1 MTSTGAAPGEPE
13 LFDLQTVDS
22 GDWWCLITLT
32 GELDLAGAPRFRQAV
47 DDAVGRNR
55 RHLAID
61 ATGLTFIDSSGLVA
75 LLAARDEVTSGGGSL
90 RLTGASTAVTRVLR
104 MAGLIDELLDHRR

>member
-1 MTSTGAAPGEPE
+1 MTSTDAAPGEHE
-13 LFDLQTVDS
+13 LFDVRSLDS

-32 GELDLAGAPRFRQAV
+32 GELDLAGVPRFRAVV
-47 DDAVGRNR
+47 DDAVARNR
-55 RHLAID
+55 HHLAID
-61 ATGLTFIDSSGLVA
+61 ATGLSFIDSSGLVA
-75 LLAARDEVTSGGGSL
+75 LLTARDEVTSDGGSL